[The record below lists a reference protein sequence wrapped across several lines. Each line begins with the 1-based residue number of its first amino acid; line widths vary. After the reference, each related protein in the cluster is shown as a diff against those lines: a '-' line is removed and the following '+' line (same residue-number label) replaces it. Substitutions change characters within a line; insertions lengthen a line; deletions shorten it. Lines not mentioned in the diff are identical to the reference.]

1 MLETGIADMKF
12 ASFLIAENDHFIVI
26 PSNIVTDR
34 RDPYAPNIGD
44 FALVLHGRTA
54 YPAIVGDAG
63 PSHKVGEASLRM
75 AREINGNATPYSRP
89 VSDLTVTYLV
99 FPRSADDPKRAPDF
113 EHWYARCEE
122 LVNKIGG
129 LGERVEL
136 HKWKNLL
143 SPQ

>member
-1 MLETGIADMKF
+1 
-12 ASFLIAENDHFIVI
+12 
-26 PSNIVTDR
+26 
-34 RDPYAPNIGD
+34 
-44 FALVLHGRTA
+44 
-54 YPAIVGDAG
+54 
-63 PSHKVGEASLRM
+63 M

-113 EHWYARCEE
+113 EHWHARCEE